1 VTKLESVRAR
11 MPEEARDIRLNL
23 QAVLQSGGALS
34 DGERWGTAL
43 AAAIASRS
51 GELAEAIA
59 ADARATGVGEEFLA
73 DARAAAALMAM
84 NNVYYRF
91 RHLVGKETYG
101 RMPARLR
108 MTRMA
113 QPATNKADFELFS
126 LAVSAINGCQTC
138 MQSHEAVVTGGGL
151 SEEAVHEA
159 VRIAAVVHAAAV
171 SLELAVAAP
180 VAEDGGSF

>member
-1 VTKLESVRAR
+1 VSQIEALRAR
-11 MPEEARDIRLNL
+11 LPDEARDIRLNL

-51 GELAEAIA
+51 PELAEALT
-59 ADARATGVGEEFLA
+59 ADARTAGIGEEFLA

-84 NNVYYRF
+84 NNVYYSF
-91 RHLVGKETYG
+91 RHLIGKASYG

-113 QPATNKADFELFS
+113 QPATSKHDFELFS
-126 LAVSAINGCQTC
+126 LAASAVNGCQTC
-138 MQSHEAVVTGGGL
+138 MQSHEAAVTAGGL

-159 VRIAAVVHAAAV
+159 ARIAAVVHAAAV
-171 SLELAVAAP
+171 ALELAIPAP